1 VVTIGAP
8 HIPGQ
13 TRLDLLEA
21 NAAILCPLVQELDRV
36 APDANV
42 IIVSNP
48 VDVLTRIALET
59 STRSEHLILA
69 QELFWILPD
78 LVSAWQA
85 LNVDKYDVHVQVIK
99 HGDSQS
105 RFGQMLPLA

>member
-13 TRLDLLEA
+13 TARFIKA

-59 STRSEHLILA
+59 STRSEHLIFGSGTVLDTAVSSLA
-69 QELFWILPD
+69 
-78 LVSAWQA
+78 S
-85 LNVDKYDVHVQVIK
+85 
-99 HGDSQS
+99 SQ
-105 RFGQMLPLA
+105 RR

>member
-1 VVTIGAP
+1 
-8 HIPGQ
+8 
-13 TRLDLLEA
+13 
-21 NAAILCPLVQELDRV
+21 V

-78 LVSAWQA
+78 QYQLGKA
-85 LNVDKYDVHVQVIK
+85 LNVDKYDVHVQVIE
-99 HGDSQS
+99 HGDSQF